1 MIWGKCHYGSK
12 LEDPI
17 PFDVNNEATSD
28 PAAGGEAVSIRDVTT
43 CYVPCEKSFIELVVA
58 LTGTGSLIFCA
69 GISSKFD
76 CQAMHDCIL
85 QIQCNKTDLTTLCS
99 VGSVLVSMDRRGEV
113 YFVDV
118 WRWLLQHFS
127 LDPQKNK
134 VPEDLIHSFFSQ
146 LKESEAD
153 RSLEVDFTAIPFH
166 GDTIMAVEASLNTFL
181 FCTTIGDVYSW
192 SPMAGRDVMRHKEL
206 NCEIIVQIACG
217 ADHLA
222 ALSDRGTLFTS
233 GEGTSGQLGSGT
245 FQTSRNFQLVPIT
258 EFDRVQ
264 AVCCGW
270 ASTSVLTENGKVCP
284 CFVCQTLHFP
294 LCYRLKTTCI
304 FSRLFYVRYD
314 HLMVHIEPGRVCIE
328 ISPSWRGLLDK

>member
-76 CQAMHDCIL
+76 YQAMRDCIL

-113 YFVDV
+113 YFVDL

-127 LDPQKNK
+127 LEAQENT
-134 VPEDLIHSFFSQ
+134 VPEDLIRSLFSH

-153 RSLEVDFTAIPFH
+153 RSPEVDFTAVPFH

-192 SPMAGRDVMRHKEL
+192 SPMAGRGVVRHKEL

-217 ADHLA
+217 ADHLV

-233 GEGTSGQLGSGT
+233 GENNSGQLGSGT
-245 FQTSRNFQLVPIT
+245 FQSSRIFQFVPIT

-270 ASTSVLTENGKVCP
+270 ASTSALTENGKVCP
-284 CFVCQTLHFP
+284 CFLFQTLYFP
-294 LCYRLKTTCI
+294 LFTGY
-304 FSRLFYVRYD
+304 
-314 HLMVHIEPGRVCIE
+314 E
-328 ISPSWRGLLDK
+328 